1 MQKFYKKNFVDHI
14 LTGKMVNCDHIMFY
28 LFVCLKNYLIL
39 IKNKI
44 KILSFFIINGLF
56 FILFSLDLYN

>member
-1 MQKFYKKNFVDHI
+1 MQKFYKKNVVDHI
-14 LTGKMVNCDHIMFY
+14 LTGKMVNCDHIMFN

-44 KILSFFIINGLF
+44 KILSF
-56 FILFSLDLYN
+56 YN